1 MTDVTGLGTGCAVAQ
16 SLVHRAISH
25 CIRTFEDRTTLN
37 HDLRSPLHEP
47 QRGLTADSF
56 NTRVQVPQRPAGS
69 HLNRPPAFSCPPCAN
84 SQRNSFRLQ
93 ELWRSARPS
102 IKHATFALQP
112 IAWSCR
118 LSRQRSFTRTI
129 PALLHSFSV
138 AVTDVLRT
146 LLLSA
151 VRFGNR
157 K

>member
-1 MTDVTGLGTGCAVAQ
+1 MTDVTGSGTGCAVAQ
-16 SLVHRAISH
+16 SLFHRAISH

-56 NTRVQVPQRPAGS
+56 NTRVQVPQRPACS

-102 IKHATFALQP
+102 VKHATFALQP

-118 LSRQRSFTRTI
+118 CHGS
-129 PALLHSFSV
+129 AHLLVQSLLCFNLFRWRYTYIHISEKLYI
-138 AVTDVLRT
+138 VLF
-146 LLLSA
+146 L
-151 VRFGNR
+151 
-157 K
+157 